1 MGSRMAKS
9 MKNSVV
15 GIIGMMCTLIL
26 SFVSKSI
33 FIKLL
38 GNEYNG
44 VNYLFTG
51 ILNALNLAELGFAS
65 AIAFALYKPLSEGD
79 EELTSEIMNFFKTVY
94 RIVALIVAVLGVCC
108 IPILQFLIKE
118 DVETLPFSLG
128 QLRIYFS
135 LFLLNTVLSYLLAYK
150 RSLISADQRSYIISY
165 VDYSANILLTLG
177 QIALLLITKSY
188 YAFLGIMIAKTVI
201 NNAVIALIANKKYPY
216 LKKYRKNKLLSEE
229 KKKIF
234 NNVKAMML
242 HKIGTVVIFNTTA
255 IVISAFVGIVENG
268 LYGNYM
274 SIASQVGTL
283 IGMIF
288 SSVTASVGNL
298 CVEKDKD
305 AQYDIFNK
313 MNYFSLWLFY
323 FSFISYVCLF
333 NPFID
338 IWLGKGLTFGI
349 WTVIMISLNAC
360 VINLRKSVLTF
371 RDAKGLFRSDRYKPL
386 IEAAVGIG
394 LAIGLGHV
402 WGVFGVMLGYTI
414 ATVFIAIPI
423 ETWVLFK
430 KGFDRSASRFI
441 LTSLL
446 TVAATG
452 IVAVG
457 MYYLTSLVT
466 LGGVGGFVIKTV
478 MCLIIPN
485 VLFLLATFWT
495 KDFKYYQ
502 NIAARMLKGIISKIR
517 GRNAKIKIANVGNC
531 DINAVNKD
539 SDAAYDNGGAVG
551 NDVGVNNNAADID
564 SSYNAVTPDAD
575 NSEGKEL

>member
-118 DVETLPFSLG
+118 DMEALPFSLG

-371 RDAKGLFRSDRYKPL
+371 RDAKGLFRADRYKPL

-539 SDAAYDNGGAVG
+539 SDAAYDNGEAVG
-551 NDVGVNNNAADID
+551 TNNNAADID

>member
-94 RIVALIVAVLGVCC
+94 RIVALIVAVLGACC

-118 DVETLPFSLG
+118 DMEALPFSLG

-165 VDYSANILLTLG
+165 VDYSANILLTVG
-177 QIALLLITKSY
+177 QIVLLLITKSY
-188 YAFLGIMIAKTVI
+188 YAFLGIMIAKTII

-255 IVISAFVGIVENG
+255 VVISAFVGIVENG

-283 IGMIF
+283 VGMIF

-298 CVEKDKD
+298 GVVKGRD

-333 NPFID
+333 NHFID

-360 VINLRKSVLTF
+360 VINLRRSVLTF
-371 RDAKGLFRSDRYKPL
+371 RDAKGLFRADRYKPL

-394 LAIGLGHV
+394 LAIGLGRV

-430 KGFDRSASRFI
+430 KGFNRSASRFI

-446 TVAATG
+446 TVAATA

-502 NIAARMLKGIISKIR
+502 NIAARMLKGITSKLR
-517 GRNAKIKIANVGNC
+517 GRNAKIKIANVGNY

-539 SDAAYDNGGAVG
+539 SDAAYDNGEA
-551 NDVGVNNNAADID
+551 VGVNNNAADID

>member
-94 RIVALIVAVLGVCC
+94 RIVALIVAVLGACC

-118 DVETLPFSLG
+118 DMEALPFSLG

-165 VDYSANILLTLG
+165 VDYSANILLTVG
-177 QIALLLITKSY
+177 QIVLLLITKSY
-188 YAFLGIMIAKTVI
+188 YAFLGIMIAKTII

-255 IVISAFVGIVENG
+255 VVISAFVGIVENG

-283 IGMIF
+283 VGMIF

-298 CVEKDKD
+298 CVEKGKD

-333 NPFID
+333 NHFID

-360 VINLRKSVLTF
+360 VINLRRSVLTF
-371 RDAKGLFRSDRYKPL
+371 RDAKGLFRADRYKPL

-430 KGFDRSASRFI
+430 KGFNRSASRFI

-446 TVAATG
+446 TVAATA

-502 NIAARMLKGIISKIR
+502 NIAARMLKGITSKLR

-539 SDAAYDNGGAVG
+539 SDAAYDNGEAL
-551 NDVGVNNNAADID
+551 GVNNNAADID

>member
-94 RIVALIVAVLGVCC
+94 RIVALIVAVLGACC

-118 DVETLPFSLG
+118 DMEALPFSLG

-242 HKIGTVVIFNTTA
+242 HKIGTVVI
-255 IVISAFVGIVENG
+255 
-268 LYGNYM
+268 
-274 SIASQVGTL
+274 
-283 IGMIF
+283 
-288 SSVTASVGNL
+288 
-298 CVEKDKD
+298 
-305 AQYDIFNK
+305 
-313 MNYFSLWLFY
+313 
-323 FSFISYVCLF
+323 
-333 NPFID
+333 
-338 IWLGKGLTFGI
+338 
-349 WTVIMISLNAC
+349 
-360 VINLRKSVLTF
+360 
-371 RDAKGLFRSDRYKPL
+371 
-386 IEAAVGIG
+386 
-394 LAIGLGHV
+394 
-402 WGVFGVMLGYTI
+402 
-414 ATVFIAIPI
+414 
-423 ETWVLFK
+423 
-430 KGFDRSASRFI
+430 
-441 LTSLL
+441 
-446 TVAATG
+446 
-452 IVAVG
+452 
-457 MYYLTSLVT
+457 
-466 LGGVGGFVIKTV
+466 
-478 MCLIIPN
+478 
-485 VLFLLATFWT
+485 
-495 KDFKYYQ
+495 
-502 NIAARMLKGIISKIR
+502 
-517 GRNAKIKIANVGNC
+517 
-531 DINAVNKD
+531 
-539 SDAAYDNGGAVG
+539 
-551 NDVGVNNNAADID
+551 
-564 SSYNAVTPDAD
+564 
-575 NSEGKEL
+575 